1 MNTVLTTSSPN
12 KNMSTESELATTEEN
27 DRLERARLET
37 ANYHKHYYS
46 QHKLFEEKSWLA
58 QPDAGL
64 MKLLEEKLAS
74 GSDPSRRH
82 QSKWR
87 ILDLGCGVGRNAVPM
102 AQALHKA
109 QIEAEIIAVDLLNQ
123 SIELLTQN
131 GAKHQ
136 VGHLIKGIVADND
149 EFVIEPQSYDL
160 IAAISVI
167 EHCAGKANVYKLLHS
182 IARGLKPGGIVKLEM
197 TTDRNVVDIDSQ
209 LPVPTYVETPLTQ
222 SEVLQ
227 MLGEAFIGFAELSSS
242 VFPYQ
247 ETLEGDGK
255 RILWRSKQVSFAA
268 KAPL

>member
-1 MNTVLTTSSPN
+1 
-12 KNMSTESELATTEEN
+12 MSTEREIATAVEN

-37 ANYHKHYYS
+37 SNYHKLYYS

-64 MKLLEEKLAS
+64 IRLLEEKLNT
-74 GSDPSRRH
+74 GSATVCLH
-82 QSKWR
+82 QSKLR

-102 AQALHKA
+102 AQALHRA

-123 SIELLTQN
+123 SIDLLN
-131 GAKHQ
+131 KNSAKHR

-149 EFVIEPQSYDL
+149 DFVIEPQSYDL

-167 EHCAGKANVYKLLHS
+167 EHCAGKSNVHKLLKA
-182 IARGLKPGGIVKLEM
+182 IAGGLKPGGIAKIEM
-197 TTDRNVVDIDSQ
+197 TTDRNVVDLDSR
-209 LPVPTYVETPLTQ
+209 LPVPTYVETPLTE
-222 SEVLQ
+222 SEVLE
-227 MLGEAFIGFAELSSS
+227 MLGEAFIGFAELSSN

>member
-1 MNTVLTTSSPN
+1 MNTALRTSSLN
-12 KNMSTESELATTEEN
+12 KNMSTEGEIATVVGN

-37 ANYHKHYYS
+37 ANYHKLYYS

-58 QPDAGL
+58 QPDSDL
-64 MKLLEEKLAS
+64 MKLLEEKLTS
-74 GSDPSRRH
+74 GSDRIRLH
-82 QSKWR
+82 QSQLR

-109 QIEAEIIAVDLLNQ
+109 QIEAEIIAVDLLHQ
-123 SIELLTQN
+123 SIDLLNQN
-131 GAKHQ
+131 SSKHR
-136 VGHLIKGIVADND
+136 VGHLITGIVADND

-167 EHCAGKANVYKLLHS
+167 EHCAGKANVRKLLNA
-182 IARGLKPGGIVKLEM
+182 IADGLKPGGIAKIEM
-197 TTDRNVVDIDSQ
+197 TTDRNVVDLDSQ
-209 LPVPTYVETPLTQ
+209 LPVPTYVETPLTE

-227 MLGEAFIGFAELSSS
+227 MLCAAFVSFAKLSSN

-268 KAPL
+268 RAPL